1 MNVLTLIMDLLV
13 EMRLKP
19 RFIGPNI
26 LALILVLLINVL
38 KIKVIR
44 IAVIVRRS
52 PVNFGFLL
60 KDPSSSEEEYQNL
73 FKTGFLF

>member
-1 MNVLTLIMDLLV
+1 MDVLTLIMDLLV
-13 EMRLKP
+13 VMRLKA

-26 LALILVLLINVL
+26 LALILVLLINAL

-52 PVNFGFLL
+52 SVNFGFH
-60 KDPSSSEEEYQNL
+60 
-73 FKTGFLF
+73 